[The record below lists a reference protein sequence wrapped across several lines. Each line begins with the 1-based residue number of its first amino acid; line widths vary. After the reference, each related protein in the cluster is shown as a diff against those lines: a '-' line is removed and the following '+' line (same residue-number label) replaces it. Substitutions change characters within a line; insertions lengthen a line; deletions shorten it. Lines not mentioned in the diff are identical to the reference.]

1 MTIEELNSHFAKP
14 VLSAGVL
21 RVLVACEES
30 QAVTK
35 ELRKLG
41 HEAFSC
47 DLLPESGG
55 HPEWHLQ
62 QDVTELLKL
71 KWDMIIAFPPCT
83 YLTNAGMCNLTRKGA
98 TDEYRANR
106 LRLRDEAMEFA
117 QMIYNNDCPL
127 IAIENPVGYLNTGW
141 RKPDQI
147 IKPYERAHIVNSPR
161 REDRRVA
168 ALLCSRC
175 HAVQHGLKFDKSLMV
190 ESPTLAELI
199 WLKKKHDPKYYDREF
214 MQANCL
220 TVLPRAD
227 RPRNVERLR

>member
-1 MTIEELNSHFAKP
+1 MNQTIRRIKRSKMRRP
-14 VLSAGVL
+14 LSIFV

-62 QDVTELLKL
+62 HDVTELLNL

-98 TDEYRANR
+98 TD
-106 LRLRDEAMEFA
+106 
-117 QMIYNNDCPL
+117 
-127 IAIENPVGYLNTGW
+127 
-141 RKPDQI
+141 RKS
-147 IKPYERAHIVNSPR
+147 V
-161 REDRRVA
+161 V
-168 ALLCSRC
+168 
-175 HAVQHGLKFDKSLMV
+175 
-190 ESPTLAELI
+190 
-199 WLKKKHDPKYYDREF
+199 
-214 MQANCL
+214 
-220 TVLPRAD
+220 
-227 RPRNVERLR
+227 

>member
-1 MTIEELNSHFAKP
+1 MKVTIKKPQTFEAAP

-83 YLTNAGMCNLTRKGA
+83 YLTNAGMCNLARKGA

-117 QMIYNNDCPL
+117 KMIYNNDCPL
-127 IAIENPVGYLNTGW
+127 IVKTYTTTTDANATPIKDYPGAIIFTTSDNQY
-141 RKPDQI
+141 
-147 IKPYERAHIVNSPR
+147 
-161 REDRRVA
+161 RV
-168 ALLCSRC
+168 S
-175 HAVQHGLKFDKSLMV
+175 
-190 ESPTLAELI
+190 
-199 WLKKKHDPKYYDREF
+199 
-214 MQANCL
+214 
-220 TVLPRAD
+220 
-227 RPRNVERLR
+227 

>member
-1 MTIEELNSHFAKP
+1 MLIEELNSHFAKP

-62 QDVTELLKL
+62 HDVTDLLKL

-98 TDEYRANR
+98 TDEYRATR

-147 IKPYERAHIVNSPR
+147 INPYQFGDPFEKKTCLWLKGLPKLEPTNIVEPPKRTEFASGKSMPTWYADAWKLPKEERAKLRSKTFDGIAN
-161 REDRRVA
+161 A
-168 ALLCSRC
+168 M
-175 HAVQHGLKFDKSLMV
+175 AVQWS
-190 ESPTLAELI
+190 SYAC
-199 WLKKKHDPKYYDREF
+199 R
-214 MQANCL
+214 
-220 TVLPRAD
+220 
-227 RPRNVERLR
+227 

>member
-1 MTIEELNSHFAKP
+1 MLIEELNSHFANT
-14 VLSAGVL
+14 VLPAGVL

-62 QDVTELLKL
+62 QDVTDLLKL

-117 QMIYNNDCPL
+117 KMIYNNDCPL
-127 IAIENPVGYLNTGW
+127 IAIENPVGYLSTGW

-147 IKPYERAHIVNSPR
+147 IKPYEYGHSVNKKTC
-161 REDRRVA
+161 
-168 ALLCSRC
+168 L
-175 HAVQHGLKFDKSLMV
+175 
-190 ESPTLAELI
+190 
-199 WLKKKHDPKYYDREF
+199 WLKGLPKLQPTNIVDKDEITIWEGTGKSISNGIRK
-214 MQANCL
+214 L
-220 TVLPRAD
+220 
-227 RPRNVERLR
+227 

>member
-1 MTIEELNSHFAKP
+1 MLIEELNSHFAKP
-14 VLSAGVL
+14 LLSAGVL

-62 QDVTELLKL
+62 HDVTELLKL

-127 IAIENPVGYLNTGW
+127 IAIENPVGYLSTGW

-147 IKPYERAHIVNSPR
+147 IKPYEYGHSVNKKTCLWLKGLPKLVPTNIVDKDDITIWEGTGKSISKWYKDTLKQGKGNLKEVSKIR
-161 REDRRVA
+161 SKTFEGVA
-168 ALLCSRC
+168 KAM
-175 HAVQHGLKFDKSLMV
+175 AVQWS
-190 ESPTLAELI
+190 SYAC
-199 WLKKKHDPKYYDREF
+199 R
-214 MQANCL
+214 
-220 TVLPRAD
+220 
-227 RPRNVERLR
+227 

>member
-1 MTIEELNSHFAKP
+1 MLIEELNSHFAKP

-30 QAVTK
+30 QSVTK

-47 DLLPESGG
+47 DLLPQSGG

-83 YLTNAGMCNLTRKGA
+83 YLTNAGMCNLTRNGA

-106 LRLRDEAMEFA
+106 LRLRDEAKDFA
-117 QMIYNNDCPL
+117 LMLYNSDCPL
-127 IAIENPVGYLNTGW
+127 VAIENPVGYLNTGW

-147 IKPYERAHIVNSPR
+147 IKPYEHGHSVNKKTCLWLKGLPKIEPTNIVEPDNERANLGKVVSSWYAETLKQGKGNLK
-161 REDRRVA
+161 EV
-168 ALLCSRC
+168 SRIRSKTFDGIAKAM
-175 HAVQHGLKFDKSLMV
+175 AVQWS
-190 ESPTLAELI
+190 SYAC
-199 WLKKKHDPKYYDREF
+199 R
-214 MQANCL
+214 
-220 TVLPRAD
+220 
-227 RPRNVERLR
+227 

>member
-1 MTIEELNSHFAKP
+1 MLIEELNSHFAKP

-117 QMIYNNDCPL
+117 KMIYNNDCPL
-127 IAIENPVGYLNTGW
+127 IAIENPVGYLSTGW

-147 IKPYERAHIVNSPR
+147 KNLMNTGIV
-161 REDRRVA
+161 
-168 ALLCSRC
+168 
-175 HAVQHGLKFDKSLMV
+175 
-190 ESPTLAELI
+190 
-199 WLKKKHDPKYYDREF
+199 
-214 MQANCL
+214 
-220 TVLPRAD
+220 
-227 RPRNVERLR
+227 